1 MSSSVNRLQVLL
13 CLVVLVEVIVLPPL
27 SVALRHEAEHDVKVL
42 VLRSH
47 LLNNNYQRY

>member
-1 MSSSVNRLQVLL
+1 MSSSLNRLQVLL
-13 CLVVLVEVIVLPPL
+13 CLDVLVEVLVLASH
-27 SVALRHEAEHDVKVL
+27 SVALSHEAKHDVKVL